1 MTTVTFELKNK
12 KPMTEEERRRLLD
25 IRDEDIDYSDI
36 AQIPDNF
43 ADEAVR
49 GLLYRPVKKSISIR
63 IDADVLI
70 WLKSQGKGYQTRLNT
85 ILRQAMLKELELT
98 FPQARHNIALAVERF
113 GLSNSQK
120 QKND

>member
-70 WLKSQGKGYQTRLNT
+70 WLKSKGKGYQTRINT
-85 ILRQAMLKELELT
+85 ILRQAMLKELK
-98 FPQARHNIALAVERF
+98 V
-113 GLSNSQK
+113 
-120 QKND
+120 

>member
-1 MTTVTFELKNK
+1 MTTVTFELNNK
-12 KPMTEEERRRLLD
+12 KPITEEERRRLLD

-70 WLKSQGKGYQTRLNT
+70 WLKSQGKGYQTRINT
-85 ILRQAMLKELELT
+85 ILRQAMLKELK
-98 FPQARHNIALAVERF
+98 V
-113 GLSNSQK
+113 
-120 QKND
+120 

>member
-12 KPMTEEERRRLLD
+12 KPMTEEEYRRLLD

-70 WLKSQGKGYQTRLNT
+70 WLKSQGKGYQTRINT
-85 ILRQAMLKELELT
+85 ILRQAMLKELK
-98 FPQARHNIALAVERF
+98 V
-113 GLSNSQK
+113 
-120 QKND
+120 

>member
-85 ILRQAMLKELELT
+85 ILRQAMLKELK
-98 FPQARHNIALAVERF
+98 V
-113 GLSNSQK
+113 
-120 QKND
+120 

>member
-12 KPMTEEERRRLLD
+12 KLMTEEERRRLLD

-70 WLKSQGKGYQTRLNT
+70 WLKSQGKGYQTRINT
-85 ILRQAMLKELELT
+85 ILRQAMLKELK
-98 FPQARHNIALAVERF
+98 V
-113 GLSNSQK
+113 
-120 QKND
+120 

>member
-12 KPMTEEERRRLLD
+12 KPMTEEEHRRLLD

-49 GLLYRPVKKSISIR
+49 GLLYRPIKKSISIR

-70 WLKSQGKGYQTRLNT
+70 WLKSQGKGYQTRINT
-85 ILRQAMLKELELT
+85 ILRQAMLKELK
-98 FPQARHNIALAVERF
+98 V
-113 GLSNSQK
+113 
-120 QKND
+120 

>member
-1 MTTVTFELKNK
+1 MTTATFELKNK

-70 WLKSQGKGYQTRLNT
+70 WLKSQGKGYQTRINT
-85 ILRQAMLKELELT
+85 ILRQAMLKELK
-98 FPQARHNIALAVERF
+98 V
-113 GLSNSQK
+113 
-120 QKND
+120 

>member
-12 KPMTEEERRRLLD
+12 KPITEEERRRLLD

-70 WLKSQGKGYQTRLNT
+70 WLKSQGKGYQTRINT
-85 ILRQAMLKELELT
+85 ILRQAMLKELK
-98 FPQARHNIALAVERF
+98 V
-113 GLSNSQK
+113 
-120 QKND
+120 

>member
-1 MTTVTFELKNK
+1 
-12 KPMTEEERRRLLD
+12 MTEEEHRRLLD

-70 WLKSQGKGYQTRLNT
+70 WLKSQGKGYQTRINT
-85 ILRQAMLKELELT
+85 ILRQAMLKELK
-98 FPQARHNIALAVERF
+98 V
-113 GLSNSQK
+113 
-120 QKND
+120 

>member
-70 WLKSQGKGYQTRLNT
+70 WLKSQGKGYQTRINT
-85 ILRQAMLKELELT
+85 ILRQAMLKELK
-98 FPQARHNIALAVERF
+98 V
-113 GLSNSQK
+113 
-120 QKND
+120 